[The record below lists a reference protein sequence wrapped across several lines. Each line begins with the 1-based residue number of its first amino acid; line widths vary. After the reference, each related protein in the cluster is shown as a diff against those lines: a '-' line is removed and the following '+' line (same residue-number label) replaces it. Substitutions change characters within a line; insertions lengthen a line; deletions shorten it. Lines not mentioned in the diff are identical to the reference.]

1 MNPTKA
7 AKDPSL
13 GCIARAQI
21 PKIVLVPAGFLD
33 LFRNKPAA
41 GVSMNQNTGQHPSC
55 KEIAA
60 GLGPEPESGPP
71 NGTNGVED
79 L

>member
-7 AKDPSL
+7 AKDPSVR
-13 GCIARAQI
+13 CIARAQI
-21 PKIVLVPAGFLD
+21 PKIVLVSAGFLD

-41 GVSMNQNTGQHPSC
+41 GVSMNQKTGHHPSC
-55 KEIAA
+55 KEIDA
-60 GLGPEPESGPP
+60 GLGPEPDSRPL
-71 NGTNGVED
+71 NGTNSVEN

>member
-1 MNPTKA
+1 
-7 AKDPSL
+7 
-13 GCIARAQI
+13 
-21 PKIVLVPAGFLD
+21 
-33 LFRNKPAA
+33 
-41 GVSMNQNTGQHPSC
+41 MNQNTGEHPSR
-55 KEIAA
+55 KEIAT

>member
-21 PKIVLVPAGFLD
+21 PKIFLVSAGFLD

-71 NGTNGVED
+71 NGTNSVEN

>member
-7 AKDPSL
+7 AKDPSVR
-13 GCIARAQI
+13 CIARAQI
-21 PKIVLVPAGFLD
+21 PKIVLVPAGFFD
-33 LFRNKPAA
+33 LFRNKSAA

-71 NGTNGVED
+71 NGTNSVEN